1 MSTPPRHPRDYG
13 GRFTLKNQDDGSPI
27 REQIVFGDRL
37 LLITEKC
44 IYAIQMADQIDP
56 GRTNP
61 ALPHNFHQKLFD
73 HGVNSEL
80 LCRSFLHAKVMF
92 RKEFQQI
99 DIERAMHL
107 SFDVLS
113 ELAAMDEAAKA
124 FKAAEVAAIAKAQS
138 LGRADGTLALPAVG
152 NVRAYCKTFAQKA
165 DHCAGALLEIV
176 RLFYGEMKKSEWSDF
191 QELVKGR
198 YGEAD
203 NFHKVLELTVPFL
216 QMIRNARNC
225 LEHRNVA
232 GAVTDDF
239 KLHADGQIG
248 VPSIEI
254 DFRGSVVE
262 RCPISE
268 FMAGAAKTLL
278 DSFEMI
284 TLHMCAKNMHT
295 FAGMPMTIAPLSDDQ
310 RRAWR
315 VRFAYGSYYADGQF
329 APCG

>member
-1 MSTPPRHPRDYG
+1 MSTPPRHPRDRG
-13 GRFTLKNQDDGSPI
+13 GMFTLKNPDDSSPI
-27 REQIVFGDRL
+27 REQVVLGDRL
-37 LLITEKC
+37 LSITEKC
-44 IYAIQMADQIDP
+44 TYAIQMADQIDP

-61 ALPHNFHQKLFD
+61 DLPHNFQQKLFD
-73 HGVNSEL
+73 YGVNSEL

-107 SFDVLS
+107 SFDVFS
-113 ELAAMDEAAKA
+113 ELVAMDEAAKA
-124 FKAAEVAAIAKAQS
+124 FRAAELAAIAKAHG
-138 LGRADGTLALPAVG
+138 LGRADGSLALPALG
-152 NVRAYCKTFAQKA
+152 NVRTHCKTFAQKA
-165 DHCAGALLEIV
+165 DHGAGALLEIV

-239 KLHADGQIG
+239 KLHADGQTR

-262 RCPISE
+262 RCSISE
-268 FMAGAAKTLL
+268 FMAGVVKTLR

-284 TLHMCAKNMHT
+284 TLHMCAKNIQP
-295 FAGMPMTIAPLSDDQ
+295 FAGLPMTIAPLSDDHK
-310 RRAWR
+310 RAWR
-315 VRFAYGSYYADGQF
+315 VRFAYGSYGADGQF